1 MVETGKPVFFVDA
14 HADPVVM
21 RIEGRASFQN
31 SGCLRDFVTEMLAQ
45 GKTRLV
51 IDFQHCTS
59 MDSTFLGILA
69 GVALQLR
76 KGSASG
82 EAGRAAAAG
91 ASEGQGGGAG
101 SGTSGSRAAVQKNDS
116 AQPLI
121 LARVGQRNLELIR
134 NLGIHRLMTVDSG
147 DFKMSFDKCARP
159 LTAQEQDELSNA
171 RMALEAHENLVAA
184 DESNRSKFQD
194 VLSFLKNRVDGA

>member
-14 HADPVVM
+14 HTDPVVM

-76 KGSASG
+76 KGGAASVAGAASG
-82 EAGRAAAAG
+82 
-91 ASEGQGGGAG
+91 GQGGAG
-101 SGTSGSRAAVQKNDS
+101 VAGEGIGGPRSELS
-116 AQPLI
+116 QPLI

-159 LTAQEQDELSNA
+159 LTQQEQDELSNA

-194 VLSFLKNRVDGA
+194 VLSFLKNRVDAR

>member
-14 HADPVVM
+14 HTDPVVM

-45 GKTRLV
+45 GRTRLV

-76 KGSASG
+76 KGSAG
-82 EAGRAAAAG
+82 GAAG
-91 ASEGQGGGAG
+91 SGAQGGGAG
-101 SGTSGSRAAVQKNDS
+101 AEVGGARAGEVM
-116 AQPLI
+116 QPLI

-159 LTAQEQDELSNA
+159 LTQQEQDELSNA

-194 VLSFLKNRVDGA
+194 VLSFLKNRVDMR